1 MAVANLTFPRFKAF
15 DDNGKVLNG
24 GTVTVYTAGTTTKT
38 TIWTDADK
46 SATLSNP
53 VTLDSNG
60 EAEIWFEGPVK
71 VVLEDS
77 AGTQQFTFD
86 DIQSDIPPSDVG
98 RFNLLENGSFELD
111 SDGDNQPDDWTITED
126 DATSTVEI
134 DTTNVS
140 HGANSLKF
148 VSQGSGGGTATSS
161 DFFEVNAG
169 KTCVVAFTI
178 KSTVADVRNQVQVR
192 YFDKDQ
198 TFVSADTVYDEDT
211 SNPTSF
217 EEKRFVSSV
226 PASATYAKLR
236 LIGCDPSDA
245 TSGTTYFDDVKVF
258 TDQQAAVYSDD
269 TTPWQFSGTGGNV
282 TVGATQVNGA
292 ISAGT
297 SGVSFPNVNA
307 NVTSSDEELNKLDGV
322 TATTAELNKL
332 DGITGSITT
341 SGNDGPIYT
350 GWVDVSG
357 PTLNNA
363 PSGWSV
369 SKQSTGIYRITH
381 NLGLTDPKKLI
392 CAGNCIETG
401 GSFVNIGAND
411 TLSTNSADAHIFN
424 HTTGGLRDDD
434 FQFFFIDMES

>member
-15 DDNGKVLNG
+15 KAGQALSGGKVY
-24 GTVTVYTAGTTTKT
+24 VYTAGTTTKT

-77 AGTQQFTFD
+77 AGTQQWTID
-86 DIQSDIPPSDVG
+86 DVQSDVPPSDVG

-111 SDGDNQPDDWTITED
+111 ADGDDQPDDWTITED

-148 VSQGSGGGTATSS
+148 TSQGSGGGTATSS
-161 DFFEVNAG
+161 SFFEVNAG

-178 KSTVADVRNQVQVR
+178 KSTVADVRNQVQAR

-198 TFVSADTVYDEDT
+198 AFISADTVYDEDT

-217 EEKRFVSSV
+217 EEKRFISSV
-226 PASATYAKLR
+226 PATATFAKLR
-236 LIGCDPSDA
+236 LIGCDPSDP

-258 TDQQAAVYSDD
+258 TDQQAAVYSDS

-282 TVGATQVNGA
+282 T
-292 ISAGT
+292 S
-297 SGVSFPNVNA
+297 
-307 NVTSSDEELNKLDGV
+307 
-322 TATTAELNKL
+322 TAAELNK
-332 DGITGSITT
+332 
-341 SGNDGPIYT
+341 
-350 GWVDVSG
+350 
-357 PTLNNA
+357 
-363 PSGWSV
+363 
-369 SKQSTGIYRITH
+369 
-381 NLGLTDPKKLI
+381 
-392 CAGNCIETG
+392 
-401 GSFVNIGAND
+401 
-411 TLSTNSADAHIFN
+411 ADAD
-424 HTTGGLRDDD
+424 TTGGGFLIGPTSSSDPGLAFDTWRTPNANRPTLVSVQVRARTDGAINGSIDVD
-434 FQFFFIDMES
+434 FDESGGTSQDYSYGICEADSGLGDEGSNRCVATFFIPAGGSYRIGNISDPKSLNQIESHREFTL